1 METSITVCL
10 HLSIFL
16 KQVSFSLFLLPY
28 LLLKVWYNQIMLVIS
43 EEFIAI
49 EEAVDQLVADLKE
62 MPQYKAYAE
71 AKAAVEADM
80 SLQVEMRKF
89 QNIKQ
94 SYAASETL
102 QAYRPEVRQL
112 RREMLAQKRS
122 LDCHPLVVAMRLA
135 QVDFQVILANI
146 SEEIAGAVSESI
158 FVDTGLPLASKRPR
172 HSSGPYQNIKE
183 KGL

>member
-1 METSITVCL
+1 MPTFVYFFETG
-10 HLSIFL
+10 
-16 KQVSFSLFLLPY
+16 LFLLPY

-49 EEAVDQLVADLKE
+49 EEAVDQLVADLKK

-172 HSSGPYQNIKE
+172 HPSGPYQNIKE